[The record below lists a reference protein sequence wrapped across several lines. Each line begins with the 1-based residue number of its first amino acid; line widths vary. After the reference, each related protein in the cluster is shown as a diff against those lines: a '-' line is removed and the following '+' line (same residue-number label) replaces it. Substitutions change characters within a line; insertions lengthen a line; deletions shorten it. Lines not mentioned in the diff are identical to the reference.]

1 MPMHAERDIVMA
13 NPSVCY
19 APSQGGGAPASL
31 PKIWDLL
38 HERTEYEK
46 RSVNHILHGDFG
58 RSASNRVRIIIVP
71 KIMGLGFTETR
82 PLG

>member
-1 MPMHAERDIVMA
+1 MQNAILLWQIR
-13 NPSVCY
+13 PSVT
-19 APSQGGGAPASL
+19 PRPKGGGAPASL
-31 PKIWDLL
+31 KKIWDLL

-46 RSVNHILHGDFG
+46 RSVKHILHGDFG

-71 KIMGLGFTETR
+71 KIMVLGFTETR